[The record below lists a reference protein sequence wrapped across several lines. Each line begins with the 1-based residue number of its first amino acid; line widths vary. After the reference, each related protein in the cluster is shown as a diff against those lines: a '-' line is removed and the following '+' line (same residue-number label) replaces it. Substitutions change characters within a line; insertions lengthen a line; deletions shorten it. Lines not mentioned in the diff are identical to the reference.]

1 MSQGHCVSADIW
13 GSGTIL
19 YQLCFLL
26 RRLVYPNLK
35 IIFIVGLYL
44 KSKVPLRNYLK
55 WEMMT

>member
-1 MSQGHCVSADIW
+1 MGFWYNFVSTAFSFKKV
-13 GSGTIL
+13 GLT
-19 YQLCFLL
+19 
-26 RRLVYPNLK
+26 PNLE